1 MTKKSYNIIKIK
13 PTVNKKVLE
22 PKEIETKVK
31 PKKKSEG
38 GMSDKDKNKKVIP
51 LMPQGV
57 IYKGKAKDYPGIKK
71 IIKDKYKKSQ
81 GGSMESEGA
90 SMESEGPL
98 RQRGTYGQRSK
109 QKMFE
114 RKQKIM
120 KRNKGGSTEFGML
133 SVKAGIDKNP
143 NPTAAD
149 RIAGAKM
156 KTKKAAMGA
165 LIGFGADKAMKQSQ
179 TARDIA
185 GTLGLTGQA
194 MSKFYN
200 RKYAGKKAGGMMK
213 KGYGAARQSGMGL
226 QDENL
231 TPGKT
236 MDYYKDLI

>member
-1 MTKKSYNIIKIK
+1 MIKIK

-22 PKEIETKVK
+22 PKEIESKVK

-71 IIKDKYKKSQ
+71 IIKDKYKKSE
-81 GGSMESEGA
+81 GG

-98 RQRGTYGQRSK
+98 RQRATYGQKAK
-109 QKMFE
+109 QKTFE

-120 KRNKGGSTEFGML
+120 KRAKGGPTEFGML

-156 KTKKAAMGA
+156 KTKKASMGA
-165 LIGFGADKAMKQSQ
+165 LIGFGADKAMRQSQ
-179 TARDIA
+179 TARDMA
-185 GTLGLTGQA
+185 GSLGLTGQA

-200 RKYAGKKAGGMMK
+200 KKYAGKKEGGEIK

-226 QDENL
+226 EDENL

>member
-1 MTKKSYNIIKIK
+1 MIKIK

-71 IIKDKYKKSQ
+71 IIKDKYKKSE
-81 GGSMESEGA
+81 GG

-98 RQRGTYGQRSK
+98 RQRATYGQRSK
-109 QKMFE
+109 QKVFE

-120 KRNKGGSTEFGML
+120 KRAKGGSTEFGML

-156 KTKKAAMGA
+156 NKK
-165 LIGFGADKAMKQSQ
+165 
-179 TARDIA
+179 
-185 GTLGLTGQA
+185 
-194 MSKFYN
+194 SK
-200 RKYAGKKAGGMMK
+200 GGEMK

-226 QDENL
+226 EDENL